1 MDENSLELLPKYIK
15 EARELSI
22 LGGYNKSL
30 EKYKLIFQIIE
41 ERMKEINNDDY
52 LLKKW
57 KETKDKLKYECTL
70 IIHIYQN
77 CKIFQKDEI
86 ESEIKKAEEEKYNNN
101 ILSRENKKIKKIE
114 NNSKRWEHFGGKPP
128 FSYLKDKKE
137 EEDNIEISITQ
148 KMRYNNNNYNQ
159 NYVVSKNINN
169 TQNANYYNNNNN
181 YKYNLNNKNNIYTEN
196 NNYNNVNYLNGFY
209 DDPDVWTSP
218 EEDPRFPY
226 QKTKSKNYSNNKKP
240 SIIHKNTLDLGVVNE
255 KNLEKRRQNYERP
268 WAVPLPPKPKDKEK
282 NFKSAK
288 NIPRKKNGKNYN
300 NNNNKDDKKLPKGP
314 PKSPFLLNRYPEDEG
329 FGPDTDLIEMVER
342 EVVDLNPNVSF
353 DDIAELETAK
363 RALTEA
369 VVLPLLMPDFFVG
382 LRRPWKGVLLYGPPG
397 TGKTLLAKALATQGK
412 TTFFNVSPTTFA
424 SKWKGESEKLVRIL
438 FEMAR
443 FYAPSTIFIDEVDSV
458 GTKRTDGENEASK
471 KVLAEMLVQMDGISE
486 LNSGQNN
493 NKVNNGNEETKQ
505 KFVMV
510 LGATNMPWD
519 LDDAL
524 RRRFEKR
531 IYIPL
536 PNKEGREQMFRIN
549 FKGIKLSND
558 VNIDTL
564 VKKTEGY
571 SGHDIS
577 SVCREASLM
586 NMRRKLMNESGTMDL
601 IEMANKENFLNDL
614 EAPVSQSD
622 ILSAI
627 KNISKSVSNNDVKK
641 FEEWTYMF
649 SSK

>member
-1 MDENSLELLPKYIK
+1 MEKNSIDNLPNYIK
-15 EARELSI
+15 AARELAI
-22 LGGYNKSL
+22 LGGYQKSL
-30 EKYKLIFQIIE
+30 EIYKKIFYLIQS
-41 ERMKEINNDDY
+41 RMDEISNDNY
-52 LLKKW
+52 LLDKW
-57 KETKDKLKYECTL
+57 KETTEKLKKECAL
-70 IIHIYQN
+70 ILSAYQN
-77 CKIFQKDEI
+77 CKIFQIDVE
-86 ESEIKKAEEEKYNNN
+86 EDNKKKIEEEKYINNFMM
-101 ILSRENKKIKKIE
+101 RDNKRLNKPEITKV
-114 NNSKRWEHFGGKPP
+114 NDNPKRWEHFGGKAP
-128 FSYLKDKKE
+128 FSYLKQKS
-137 EEDNIEISITQ
+137 EDNIG
-148 KMRYNNNNYNQ
+148 
-159 NYVVSKNINN
+159 KNFSN
-169 TQNANYYNNNNN
+169 
-181 YKYNLNNKNNIYTEN
+181 NLNNISNNENYLVNERYNKND
-196 NNYNNVNYLNGFY
+196 NVNYLNDFY

-218 EEDPRFPY
+218 EEDPRFSY
-226 QKTKSKNYSNNKKP
+226 QKNSNKKNNYP
-240 SIIHKNTLDLGVVNE
+240 SPLTKKRRSVKAIDQKCDLGVVNE
-255 KNLEKRRQNYERP
+255 ENVERRRQNYDRP
-268 WAVPLPPKPKDKEK
+268 WQNTNTNSTIKNKENKKTNNQNQNLKQRRKTLPNKDLNVKDK
-282 NFKSAK
+282 
-288 NIPRKKNGKNYN
+288 KKNTN
-300 NNNNKDDKKLPKGP
+300 NNNNNNINKQP
-314 PKSPFLLNRYPEDEG
+314 PKSQFLINRYPEDEG
-329 FGPDTDLIEMVER
+329 NGPDTELIEMIER
-342 EVVDLNPNVSF
+342 EVVDMNPNVNF

-458 GTKRTDGENEASK
+458 GVKRSDKENEASK

-486 LNSGQNN
+486 NN
-493 NKVNNGNEETKQ
+493 NCLSENGKNEQ

-510 LGATNMPWD
+510 LGATNLPWD

-536 PNKEGREQMFRIN
+536 PNSVGRMQMFYIN

-558 VNIDTL
+558 VDIELL

-586 NMRRKLMNESGTMDL
+586 NMRRKLMSTNGQFDILEAAS
-601 IEMANKENFLNDL
+601 NENFLQDL

-622 ILSAI
+622 LLLAI
-627 KNISKSVSNNDVKK
+627 KNISKSVSSNDVKK
-641 FEEWTYMF
+641 FEEWTEQY

>member
-1 MDENSLELLPKYIK
+1 MNNK
-15 EARELSI
+15 SI
-22 LGGYNKSL
+22 LDLPNYTKAARKLACEGGYKKSL
-30 EKYKLIFQIIE
+30 EIYKRIFRIIDSRLHE
-41 ERMKEINNDDY
+41 VSTDNY
-52 LLKKW
+52 LVSKWKNTKDQLKK
-57 KETKDKLKYECTL
+57 ECAL
-70 IIHIYQN
+70 ILQAFQN
-77 CKIFQKDEI
+77 CKILHSDP
-86 ESEIKKAEEEKYNNN
+86 SP
-101 ILSRENKKIKKIE
+101 L
-114 NNSKRWEHFGGKPP
+114 
-128 FSYLKDKKE
+128 
-137 EEDNIEISITQ
+137 
-148 KMRYNNNNYNQ
+148 
-159 NYVVSKNINN
+159 N
-169 TQNANYYNNNNN
+169 TEPYEYQNNNNN
-181 YKYNLNNKNNIYTEN
+181 YIYN
-196 NNYNNVNYLNGFY
+196 NNYDNKIISNSHNINIINKDPKRWAYFGGKAPFSYLQEKNINDENNVIKNYLQENKQPYPNLNYLNNFY
-209 DDPDVWTSP
+209 KDPDVWTSP
-218 EEDPRFPY
+218 EEDPRFSYEKKYNGPRRPASQRNKNNNN
-226 QKTKSKNYSNNKKP
+226 QK
-240 SIIHKNTLDLGVVNE
+240 IDLGVVND
-255 KNLEKRRQNYERP
+255 KDIEKRRKNYDKP
-268 WAVPLPPKPKDKEK
+268 WQVPLYAKPKEANNKNKINNKGNNINEK
-282 NFKSAK
+282 TLKK
-288 NIPRKKNGKNYN
+288 QIPR
-300 NNNNKDDKKLPKGP
+300 
-314 PKSPFLLNRYPEDEG
+314 SPFLLARYPEDNG
-329 FGPDTDLIEMVER
+329 NGPDTDLIEMVER
-342 EVVDLNPNVSF
+342 EVVEMNPNVNF
-353 DDIAELETAK
+353 DDIAELESAK

-443 FYAPSTIFIDEVDSV
+443 FYAPSTIFIDEIDSV

-486 LNSGQNN
+486 LNSGKNDDTI
-493 NKVNNGNEETKQ
+493 NNGSEEEVKP

-536 PNKEGREQMFRIN
+536 PNKIGREQMFHIN

-564 VKKTEGY
+564 VQKTEGY

-586 NMRRKLMNESGTMDL
+586 NMRRKLMSENGTMDL
-601 IEMANKENFLNDL
+601 LKMANEETFINDL

-627 KNISKSVSNNDVKK
+627 KNISKSVSSHDVKK

-649 SSK
+649 SNK

>member
-1 MDENSLELLPKYIK
+1 MENSCPIDQLPKLIK
-15 EARELSI
+15 EARELSV
-22 LGGYNKSL
+22 LGCYSKSL
-30 EKYKLIFQIIE
+30 EKYKSIFKILQDRVKELELSNDEYLIE
-41 ERMKEINNDDY
+41 
-52 LLKKW
+52 KW
-57 KETKDKLKYECTL
+57 KETKEKLKQECNL
-70 IIHIYQN
+70 ALRAYQN
-77 CKIFQKDEI
+77 CKIFKMDEI
-86 ESEIKKAEEEKYNNN
+86 ESNIKQAEEEKYNNE
-101 ILSRENKKIKKIE
+101 ILLRDSKKIKKE
-114 NNSKRWEHFGGKPP
+114 NNNNKINNNAKRWEHFGGKPP
-128 FSYLKDKKE
+128 FSYLQEKKNDE
-137 EEDNIEISITQ
+137 NIEINISQ
-148 KMRYNNNNYNQ
+148 KFIYNSYNPTN
-159 NYVVSKNINN
+159 NYVVTKNNIK
-169 TQNANYYNNNNN
+169 QNNNNNN
-181 YKYNLNNKNNIYTEN
+181 YTNI
-196 NNYNNVNYLNGFY
+196 NYLEGFY

-218 EEDPRFPY
+218 EDDPRFPY
-226 QKTKSKNYSNNKKP
+226 QKNQYKNNNNKLKRP
-240 SIIHKNTLDLGVVNE
+240 LTHKTTFDLGVVNE
-255 KNLEKRRQNYERP
+255 KNVEKRRQNYERP
-268 WAVPLPPKPKDKEK
+268 WQVTSSSKNNKE
-282 NFKSAK
+282 S
-288 NIPRKKNGKNYN
+288 NI
-300 NNNNKDDKKLPKGP
+300 NNNKKNAKSSKNINRKKGGLNNNKEEKPIKKGP
-314 PKSPFLLNRYPEDEG
+314 PKSPFLLHRYPEDEG
-329 FGPDTDLIEMVER
+329 YGPDTDLIEMVER
-342 EVVDLNPNVSF
+342 EVVDMNPNVNF

-486 LNSGQNN
+486 LNSAKDYEENN
-493 NKVNNGNEETKQ
+493 NNNNEQIKP

-536 PNKEGREQMFRIN
+536 PNKIGREQMFHIN
-549 FKGIKLSND
+549 FKGIKLSKD
-558 VNIDTL
+558 VDIETL
-564 VKKTEGY
+564 VEKTQGY

-586 NMRRKLMNESGTMDL
+586 NMRKKLMNENGTMDL
-601 IEMANKENFLNDL
+601 VKMASEQTFLNEL

-622 ILSAI
+622 ILNAI
-627 KNISKSVSNNDVKK
+627 KNISKSVSSKDVKK
-641 FEEWTYMF
+641 FEEWTMMF

>member
-1 MDENSLELLPKYIK
+1 MKENSVELLPKYIK
-15 EARELSI
+15 DARELSV
-22 LGGYNKSL
+22 LGGYRKSL
-30 EKYKLIFQIIE
+30 EIYKKIFHIIE
-41 ERMKEINNDDY
+41 ERMQEVKDDIN
-52 LLKKW
+52 LLEKW
-57 KETKDKLKYECTL
+57 QEAKDKLKNECTL
-70 IIHIYQN
+70 IYRIYQN
-77 CKIFQKDEI
+77 CKIFQMDEV
-86 ESEIKKAEEEKYNNN
+86 ENNIKQAEEEKYNNN
-101 ILSRENKKIKKIE
+101 ILLRDSKKVKKKE
-114 NNSKRWEHFGGKPP
+114 NSKRWEHFGGKPP
-128 FSYLKDKKE
+128 FSYLKDKKA
-137 EEDNIEISITQ
+137 EEDDIELSIKQ
-148 KMRYNNNNYNQ
+148 KFNYKSDDLAKNYVVNKYSYNSNYNNNY
-159 NYVVSKNINN
+159 IN
-169 TQNANYYNNNNN
+169 
-181 YKYNLNNKNNIYTEN
+181 TEN
-196 NNYNNVNYLNGFY
+196 TNYNNVNYLNGFY

-226 QKTKSKNYSNNKKP
+226 QKSKSNHLINTKKRP
-240 SIIHKNTLDLGVVNE
+240 LTHKNTVDLGVVNE
-255 KNLEKRRQNYERP
+255 KNVEKRRQNYERP
-268 WAVPLPPKPKDKEK
+268 WAVPVTAKPKDKEK
-282 NFKSAK
+282 NIKSSK
-288 NIPRKKNGKNYN
+288 NVQRKKNW
-300 NNNNKDDKKLPKGP
+300 NNKDNKKVNKGP

-329 FGPDTDLIEMVER
+329 YGPDTDLIEMVER
-342 EVVDLNPNVSF
+342 EVVDMNPNVSF

-486 LNSGQNN
+486 LNSGKNENN
-493 NKVNNGNEETKQ
+493 DINGTEEIKP

-536 PNKEGREQMFRIN
+536 PNKIGREQMFHIN

-558 VNIDTL
+558 VDIDTL
-564 VKKTEGY
+564 VQKTEGY

-586 NMRRKLMNESGTMDL
+586 NMRKKLMNENGTMDIL
-601 IEMANKENFLNDL
+601 EMANNKENFLNDL
-614 EAPVSQSD
+614 EAPVSQND
-622 ILSAI
+622 ILIAI
-627 KNISKSVSNNDVKK
+627 KNISKSVSSNDVKK
-641 FEEWTYMF
+641 FEEWTDLY

>member
-1 MDENSLELLPKYIK
+1 MKENSVELLPKYIK
-15 EARELSI
+15 DARELSV
-22 LGGYNKSL
+22 LGGYRKSL
-30 EKYKLIFQIIE
+30 EIYKKIFHIIE
-41 ERMKEINNDDY
+41 ERMQEVKDDIN
-52 LLKKW
+52 LLEKW
-57 KETKDKLKYECTL
+57 QEAKDKLKNECTL
-70 IIHIYQN
+70 IYRIYQN
-77 CKIFQKDEI
+77 CKIFQMDEV
-86 ESEIKKAEEEKYNNN
+86 ENNIKQAEEEKYNNN
-101 ILSRENKKIKKIE
+101 ILLRDSKKVKKKE
-114 NNSKRWEHFGGKPP
+114 NSKRWEHFGGKPP
-128 FSYLKDKKE
+128 FSYLKDKKP
-137 EEDNIEISITQ
+137 EEDDIELSIKQ
-148 KMRYNNNNYNQ
+148 KFNYKSDELAKNYVVNKYSYNSNYNNNY
-159 NYVVSKNINN
+159 IN
-169 TQNANYYNNNNN
+169 
-181 YKYNLNNKNNIYTEN
+181 TEN
-196 NNYNNVNYLNGFY
+196 TNYNNVNYLNGFY

-226 QKTKSKNYSNNKKP
+226 QKSKSNHLINTKKRP
-240 SIIHKNTLDLGVVNE
+240 LTHKNTVDLGVVNE
-255 KNLEKRRQNYERP
+255 KNVEKRRQNYERP
-268 WAVPLPPKPKDKEK
+268 WAVPVTAKPKDKEK
-282 NFKSAK
+282 NIKSSK
-288 NIPRKKNGKNYN
+288 NVQRKKNW
-300 NNNNKDDKKLPKGP
+300 NNKDNKKVNKGP

-329 FGPDTDLIEMVER
+329 YGPDTDLIEMVER
-342 EVVDLNPNVSF
+342 EVVDMNPNVSF

-486 LNSGQNN
+486 LNSGKNENN
-493 NKVNNGNEETKQ
+493 DINGTEEIKP

-536 PNKEGREQMFRIN
+536 PNKIGREQMFHIN

-558 VNIDTL
+558 VDIDTL
-564 VKKTEGY
+564 VQKTEGY

-586 NMRRKLMNESGTMDL
+586 NMRKKLMNENGTMDIL
-601 IEMANKENFLNDL
+601 EMANNKENFLNDL
-614 EAPVSQSD
+614 EAPVSQND
-622 ILSAI
+622 ILIAI
-627 KNISKSVSNNDVKK
+627 KNISKSVSSNDVKK
-641 FEEWTYMF
+641 FEEWTKMF
-649 SSK
+649 ASK